1 MKKLIIQSFSFI
13 SISAALALSIIA
25 IYASGFALIDPKFH
39 RALCCALALI
49 TIVLL
54 PYRKIEN
61 SIKFLI
67 SKITLDFLIIVFG
80 ILTVLKFYDVQ
91 YILEN
96 ELYDVTYFDGL
107 YSIVGLGIFIEVC
120 RRSWGYALF
129 FVGIFA
135 VVYLYFG
142 SHFPSFLQHSGFN
155 ERLIGENLWYNM
167 NKGVFGTIT
176 NIAVNTVFIFI
187 LFGVL
192 LEGTGAGHTLLKF
205 AFILTR
211 RTRGGPAQAA
221 ILASSMFGTMS
232 GSVVANIVGTGT
244 FTIPMIKKRGFTPT
258 FAGGIEATASSGGQI
273 MPPIMGAAAL
283 VMADLT
289 GINYLSIA
297 LAALIPALLYYF
309 SLFSSVTMEARKQNI
324 EIKELDIDSR
334 ITVRDW
340 INSILFIVPIFLVI
354 FSLLF
359 GSSTSR
365 AGFYAVI
372 SILVLSFIN
381 PEIRKN
387 PVKLLYSV
395 IKGGTQGAKL
405 LIAIVVISMLVG
417 AIDSTGIGIKLA
429 SFMNE
434 LRGDSLFLSLTLA
447 MIGAL
452 VLGMGMPTLPAYL
465 IIIVVMGPALQNLG
479 VSVLIA
485 HLFVF
490 YYGVASSLTPPVA
503 LAAYAAAPIA
513 GSNPIITSL
522 MAFRLGIAK
531 FIIPFAFAYYPCLL
545 IIEDFSWLE
554 FISIVPRLLISI
566 WFINSALAKFDFT
579 KLSWIEVILR
589 LSVGFGILFM
599 DVRIQIICIIL
610 GSVLLVWDFLRHKRS
625 IYWRRN
631 GTDS

>member
-1 MKKLIIQSFSFI
+1 MKKLIIQSFSYI
-13 SISAALALSIIA
+13 SILSALALSIIA

-54 PYRKIEN
+54 PYRKIEH

-67 SKITLDFLIIVFG
+67 SRITLDFLIIVFG

-129 FVGIFA
+129 FVGVFA
-135 VVYLYFG
+135 VIYLYFG

-340 INSILFIVPIFLVI
+340 INSILFVVPIFLVI

-387 PVKLLYSV
+387 PVKLLNSV

-545 IIEDFSWLE
+545 IIENFSWLE

-599 DVRIQIICIIL
+599 DVRIQIICLIL
-610 GSVLLVWDFLRHKRS
+610 GSFLLAWDFLRHKRG
-625 IYWRRN
+625 I
-631 GTDS
+631 

>member
-54 PYRKIEN
+54 PYRKIEH

-67 SKITLDFLIIVFG
+67 SRITLDFLIIVFG

-129 FVGIFA
+129 FVGVFA
-135 VVYLYFG
+135 VIYLYFG

-340 INSILFIVPIFLVI
+340 INSILFVVPIFLVI

-387 PVKLLYSV
+387 PVKLLNSV

-579 KLSWIEVILR
+579 KLSWTEVILR

-599 DVRIQIICIIL
+599 DVRIQIICLIL

-625 IYWRRN
+625 I
-631 GTDS
+631 

>member
-1 MKKLIIQSFSFI
+1 MKKLIIQSFSYI
-13 SISAALALSIIA
+13 SILSALALSIIA

-54 PYRKIEN
+54 PYRKIEH

-67 SKITLDFLIIVFG
+67 SRITLDFLIIVFG

-129 FVGIFA
+129 FVGVFA
-135 VVYLYFG
+135 VIYLYFG
-142 SHFPSFLQHSGFN
+142 SHYPSLLQHSGFN

-340 INSILFIVPIFLVI
+340 INSILFVVPIFLVI

-387 PVKLLYSV
+387 PVKLLNSV

-434 LRGDSLFLSLTLA
+434 LRGDSLFLSLALA

-545 IIEDFSWLE
+545 IIENFSWLE
-554 FISIVPRLLISI
+554 FFSIVPRLLISI

-599 DVRIQIICIIL
+599 DVRIQIICLIL
-610 GSVLLVWDFLRHKRS
+610 GSVLLVWDFLRHKRG
-625 IYWRRN
+625 I
-631 GTDS
+631 

>member
-1 MKKLIIQSFSFI
+1 MKKLIIQSFSYI
-13 SISAALALSIIA
+13 SILSALALSIIA

-67 SKITLDFLIIVFG
+67 SRITLDFLIIVFG

-129 FVGIFA
+129 FVGVFA
-135 VVYLYFG
+135 VIYLYFG

-176 NIAVNTVFIFI
+176 NIAVNTVFNFI

-340 INSILFIVPIFLVI
+340 INSILFVVPIFLVI

-387 PVKLLYSV
+387 PVKLLNSV

-599 DVRIQIICIIL
+599 DVRIQIICLIL

-625 IYWRRN
+625 I
-631 GTDS
+631 

>member
-67 SKITLDFLIIVFG
+67 SRITLDFLIIVFG

-129 FVGIFA
+129 FVGVFA
-135 VVYLYFG
+135 VIYLYFG

-244 FTIPMIKKRGFTPT
+244 FTIPMIKKRGFTST

-340 INSILFIVPIFLVI
+340 INSILFVVPIFLVI

-387 PVKLLYSV
+387 PVKLLNSV

-545 IIEDFSWLE
+545 IIENFSWLE

-625 IYWRRN
+625 I
-631 GTDS
+631 

>member
-54 PYRKIEN
+54 PYRKIEH

-67 SKITLDFLIIVFG
+67 SRITLDFLIIVFG

-129 FVGIFA
+129 FVGDFA
-135 VVYLYFG
+135 VIYLYFG

-340 INSILFIVPIFLVI
+340 INSILFVVPIFLVI

-387 PVKLLYSV
+387 PVKLLNSV

-447 MIGAL
+447 VIGAL

-545 IIEDFSWLE
+545 IIENFSWLE
-554 FISIVPRLLISI
+554 FFSIVPRLLISI

-579 KLSWIEVILR
+579 KLSWAEVILR

-599 DVRIQIICIIL
+599 DVRIQIICLIL
-610 GSVLLVWDFLRHKRS
+610 GSVLLVWDFLRHKRG
-625 IYWRRN
+625 I
-631 GTDS
+631 

>member
-1 MKKLIIQSFSFI
+1 MKNNIISFLSFTGILSALMLSFI
-13 SISAALALSIIA
+13 SVYS
-25 IYASGFALIDPKFH
+25 SGFALIDPKFH
-39 RALCCALALI
+39 RALCCGLALI
-49 TIVLL
+49 TVVLL
-54 PYRKIEN
+54 PYRKLEN
-61 SIKFLI
+61 ISDFMT
-67 SKITLDFLIIVFG
+67 SKIVLDFFIVVFG
-80 ILTVLKFYDVQ
+80 MLTVFKFYTVQ
-91 YILEN
+91 AILEI
-96 ELYDVTYFDGL
+96 ELYEVSYFDGL
-107 YSIVGLGIFIEVC
+107 YSILGLIIFIEVC
-120 RRSWGYALF
+120 RRSWGYTLF
-129 FVGIFA
+129 FVGLFAIF
-135 VVYLYFG
+135 YLYFG
-142 SHFPSFLQHSGFN
+142 SDLPGFLKHSGFN

-187 LFGVL
+187 LFGIL
-192 LEGTGAGHTLLKF
+192 LEGTGAGYTLLKF

-211 RTRGGPAQAA
+211 KTRGGPAQAA

-244 FTIPMIKKRGFTPT
+244 FTIPMIKKRGFSPT

-297 LAALIPALLYYF
+297 LAALIPALFYYF

-324 EIKELDIDSR
+324 QVKELDIDSK
-334 ITVRDW
+334 ITRKDW
-340 INSILFIVPIFLVI
+340 INSILFIVPICLVI
-354 FSLLF
+354 FSLLY
-359 GSSTSR
+359 GASTSR

-372 SILVLSFIN
+372 AILLLSLIN
-381 PEIRKN
+381 PDVRKN
-387 PVKLLYSV
+387 PYKLIDSI

-434 LRGDSLFLSLTLA
+434 LRGDSLFLSLMLA

-479 VSVLIA
+479 VSVLVA

-513 GSNPIITSL
+513 GSNPITTSL

-531 FIIPFAFAYYPCLL
+531 FLIPFAFAYYPCLL
-545 IIEDFSWLE
+545 IIDDFSLNE
-554 FISIVPRLLISI
+554 FISIIPRLILSI
-566 WFINSALAKFDFT
+566 WFINSALAKYDFS
-579 KLSWIEVILR
+579 KLSWAEVFLR
-589 LSVGFGILFM
+589 LLVGFSILLI
-599 DVRIQIICIIL
+599 DYRIQLISIVTAIIL
-610 GSVLLVWDFLRHKRS
+610 LAWDFYRHKKITS
-625 IYWRRN
+625 
-631 GTDS
+631 

>member
-1 MKKLIIQSFSFI
+1 MKKLIIQSFSYI
-13 SISAALALSIIA
+13 SILSALALSIIA

-54 PYRKIEN
+54 PYRKIEH

-67 SKITLDFLIIVFG
+67 SRITLDFLIIVFG

-96 ELYDVTYFDGL
+96 ELYDVTYLDGL
-107 YSIVGLGIFIEVC
+107 NSIVGLGIFIEVC

-129 FVGIFA
+129 FVGVFA
-135 VVYLYFG
+135 VIYLYFG

-340 INSILFIVPIFLVI
+340 INSILFVVPIFLVI

-387 PVKLLYSV
+387 PVKLLNSV

-545 IIEDFSWLE
+545 IIENFSWLE
-554 FISIVPRLLISI
+554 FFSIVPRLLISI

-579 KLSWIEVILR
+579 KLSWAEVILR

-599 DVRIQIICIIL
+599 DVRIQIICLIL
-610 GSVLLVWDFLRHKRS
+610 GSVLLVWDFLRHKRG
-625 IYWRRN
+625 I
-631 GTDS
+631 

>member
-67 SKITLDFLIIVFG
+67 SRITLDFLIIVFG

-129 FVGIFA
+129 FVGVFA
-135 VVYLYFG
+135 VIYLYFG

-244 FTIPMIKKRGFTPT
+244 FTIPMIKKRGFTST

-340 INSILFIVPIFLVI
+340 INSILFVVPIFLVI

-387 PVKLLYSV
+387 PVKLLNSV

-545 IIEDFSWLE
+545 IIENFSWLE

-599 DVRIQIICIIL
+599 DVRIQIICLIL

-625 IYWRRN
+625 I
-631 GTDS
+631 

>member
-1 MKKLIIQSFSFI
+1 MKKLIIQSFSYI
-13 SISAALALSIIA
+13 SILSALALSIIA

-67 SKITLDFLIIVFG
+67 SRITLDFLIIVFG

-129 FVGIFA
+129 FVGVFA
-135 VVYLYFG
+135 VIYLYFG

-340 INSILFIVPIFLVI
+340 INSILFVVPIFLVI

-387 PVKLLYSV
+387 PVKLLNSV

-545 IIEDFSWLE
+545 IIENFSWLE

-579 KLSWIEVILR
+579 KLSWTEVILR

-599 DVRIQIICIIL
+599 DVRIQIICLIL

-625 IYWRRN
+625 I
-631 GTDS
+631 

>member
-67 SKITLDFLIIVFG
+67 SRITLDFLIIVFG

-129 FVGIFA
+129 FVGVFA
-135 VVYLYFG
+135 VIYLYFG

-334 ITVRDW
+334 ITIRDW
-340 INSILFIVPIFLVI
+340 INSVLFVIPIFLVI

-387 PVKLLYSV
+387 PVKLLNSV

-545 IIEDFSWLE
+545 IIENFSWLE

-599 DVRIQIICIIL
+599 DVRIQIICLIL

-625 IYWRRN
+625 I
-631 GTDS
+631 

>member
-1 MKKLIIQSFSFI
+1 MKKLIIQSFSYI
-13 SISAALALSIIA
+13 SVLAALALSIIA

-39 RALCCALALI
+39 RAFCCALALI

-340 INSILFIVPIFLVI
+340 INSVLFIVPIFLVI

-372 SILVLSFIN
+372 SILILSFIN

-387 PVKLLYSV
+387 PVKLLNSV

-625 IYWRRN
+625 I
-631 GTDS
+631 

>member
-1 MKKLIIQSFSFI
+1 MKKLIIQSFSYI
-13 SISAALALSIIA
+13 SILSALALSIIA

-67 SKITLDFLIIVFG
+67 SRITLDFLIIVFG

-129 FVGIFA
+129 FVGVFA
-135 VVYLYFG
+135 VIYLYFG

-244 FTIPMIKKRGFTPT
+244 FTIPMIKKRGFTST

-340 INSILFIVPIFLVI
+340 INSILFVVPIFLVI

-387 PVKLLYSV
+387 PVKLLNSV

-545 IIEDFSWLE
+545 IIENFSWLE

-579 KLSWIEVILR
+579 KLSWAEVILR

-599 DVRIQIICIIL
+599 DVRIQIICLVL
-610 GSVLLVWDFLRHKRS
+610 GSFLLVWDFLRHKRS
-625 IYWRRN
+625 I
-631 GTDS
+631 

>member
-1 MKKLIIQSFSFI
+1 MKKLIIQSFSYI
-13 SISAALALSIIA
+13 SILSALALSIIA

-54 PYRKIEN
+54 PYRKIEH

-67 SKITLDFLIIVFG
+67 SRITLDFLIIVFG

-129 FVGIFA
+129 FVGVFA
-135 VVYLYFG
+135 VIYLYFG

-340 INSILFIVPIFLVI
+340 INSILFVVPIFLVI

-387 PVKLLYSV
+387 PVKLLNSV

-545 IIEDFSWLE
+545 IIENFSWLE

-579 KLSWIEVILR
+579 KLSWTEVILR

-599 DVRIQIICIIL
+599 DVRIQIICLIL
-610 GSVLLVWDFLRHKRS
+610 GSVLLAWDFLRHKS
-625 IYWRRN
+625 GI
-631 GTDS
+631 

>member
-25 IYASGFALIDPKFH
+25 IYGSGFALIDPKFH
-39 RALCCALALI
+39 RAFCCALALI

-135 VVYLYFG
+135 VIYLYFG

-387 PVKLLYSV
+387 PIKLLNSV

-452 VLGMGMPTLPAYL
+452 VLVMGMPTLPAYL

-625 IYWRRN
+625 I
-631 GTDS
+631 

>member
-49 TIVLL
+49 TIVFL

-67 SKITLDFLIIVFG
+67 SRITLDFLIIVFG

-129 FVGIFA
+129 FVGVFA
-135 VVYLYFG
+135 VIYLYFG

-340 INSILFIVPIFLVI
+340 INSILFVVPIFLVI

-387 PVKLLYSV
+387 PVKLLNSV

-545 IIEDFSWLE
+545 IIENFSWFE

-599 DVRIQIICIIL
+599 DVRIQIICLIL
-610 GSVLLVWDFLRHKRS
+610 GSFLLAWDFFRHKRS
-625 IYWRRN
+625 I
-631 GTDS
+631 

>member
-1 MKKLIIQSFSFI
+1 MKKLIIQSFSYI
-13 SISAALALSIIA
+13 SILSALALSIIA

-54 PYRKIEN
+54 PYRKIEH

-67 SKITLDFLIIVFG
+67 SRITLDFLIIVFG

-129 FVGIFA
+129 FVGVFA
-135 VVYLYFG
+135 VIYLYFG

-340 INSILFIVPIFLVI
+340 INSILFVVPIFLVI

-387 PVKLLYSV
+387 PVKLLNSV

-545 IIEDFSWLE
+545 IIENFSWLE

-579 KLSWIEVILR
+579 KLSWAEVILR

-599 DVRIQIICIIL
+599 DVRIQIICLIL
-610 GSVLLVWDFLRHKRS
+610 GSVLLVWDFLRHKRA
-625 IYWRRN
+625 I
-631 GTDS
+631 

>member
-67 SKITLDFLIIVFG
+67 SRITLDFLIIVFG

-129 FVGIFA
+129 FVGVFA
-135 VVYLYFG
+135 VIYLYFG

-340 INSILFIVPIFLVI
+340 INSILFVVPIFLVI

-387 PVKLLYSV
+387 PVKLLNSV

-554 FISIVPRLLISI
+554 FISIVPRLLLSI

-579 KLSWIEVILR
+579 KLSWTEVILR

-599 DVRIQIICIIL
+599 DIRIQIICLIL

-625 IYWRRN
+625 I
-631 GTDS
+631 

>member
-1 MKKLIIQSFSFI
+1 MKNNIISFLSFTGILSALMLSFI
-13 SISAALALSIIA
+13 SVYS
-25 IYASGFALIDPKFH
+25 SGFALIDPKFH
-39 RALCCALALI
+39 RALCCGLALI
-49 TIVLL
+49 TVVLL
-54 PYRKIEN
+54 PYRKLEN
-61 SIKFLI
+61 ISDFMT
-67 SKITLDFLIIVFG
+67 SKIVLDFFIVVFG
-80 ILTVLKFYDVQ
+80 MLTVFKFYTVQ
-91 YILEN
+91 AILEI
-96 ELYDVTYFDGL
+96 ELYEVSYFDGL
-107 YSIVGLGIFIEVC
+107 YSILGLIIFIEVC
-120 RRSWGYALF
+120 RRSWGYTLF
-129 FVGIFA
+129 FVGLFAIF
-135 VVYLYFG
+135 YLYFG
-142 SHFPSFLQHSGFN
+142 SDLPGFLKHSGFN

-187 LFGVL
+187 LFGIL
-192 LEGTGAGHTLLKF
+192 LEGTGAGYTLLKF

-211 RTRGGPAQAA
+211 KTRGGPAQAA

-244 FTIPMIKKRGFTPT
+244 FTIPMIKKRGFSPT

-297 LAALIPALLYYF
+297 LAALIPALFYYF

-324 EIKELDIDSR
+324 QVKELDIDSK
-334 ITVRDW
+334 ITRKDW
-340 INSILFIVPIFLVI
+340 INSILFIVPICLVI
-354 FSLLF
+354 CSLLY
-359 GSSTSR
+359 GASTSR

-372 SILVLSFIN
+372 AILLLSLIN
-381 PEIRKN
+381 PDVRKN
-387 PVKLLYSV
+387 PYKLIDSI

-434 LRGDSLFLSLTLA
+434 LRGDSLFLSLILA

-479 VSVLIA
+479 VSVLVA

-513 GSNPIITSL
+513 GSNPITTSL

-531 FIIPFAFAYYPCLL
+531 FLIPFAFAYYPCLL
-545 IIEDFSWLE
+545 IIDDFSLNE
-554 FISIVPRLLISI
+554 FISIIPRLILSI
-566 WFINSALAKFDFT
+566 WFINSALAKYDFS
-579 KLSWIEVILR
+579 KLSWAEVFLR
-589 LSVGFGILFM
+589 LLVGFSILLI
-599 DVRIQIICIIL
+599 DYRIQLISIVTAIIL
-610 GSVLLVWDFLRHKRS
+610 LAWDFYRHKKITS
-625 IYWRRN
+625 
-631 GTDS
+631 

>member
-67 SKITLDFLIIVFG
+67 SRITLDFLIIVFG

-129 FVGIFA
+129 FVGVFA
-135 VVYLYFG
+135 VIYLYFG

-340 INSILFIVPIFLVI
+340 INSILFVVPIFLVI

-387 PVKLLYSV
+387 PVKLLNSV

-545 IIEDFSWLE
+545 IIENFSWLE

-599 DVRIQIICIIL
+599 DVRIQIICLIL
-610 GSVLLVWDFLRHKRS
+610 GSLLLAWDFLRHKKG
-625 IYWRRN
+625 N
-631 GTDS
+631 

>member
-1 MKKLIIQSFSFI
+1 MKKLIIQSFSYI
-13 SISAALALSIIA
+13 SILSALALSIIA

-67 SKITLDFLIIVFG
+67 SRITLDFLIIVFG

-129 FVGIFA
+129 FVGVFA
-135 VVYLYFG
+135 VIYLYFG

-340 INSILFIVPIFLVI
+340 INSILFVVPIFLVI

-387 PVKLLYSV
+387 PVKLLNSV

-545 IIEDFSWLE
+545 IIENFSWLE

-599 DVRIQIICIIL
+599 DVRIQIICLIL
-610 GSVLLVWDFLRHKRS
+610 GSFLLAWDFLRHKRG
-625 IYWRRN
+625 I
-631 GTDS
+631 

>member
-1 MKKLIIQSFSFI
+1 MKKLIIQSFSFV

-54 PYRKIEN
+54 PYRKIEH

-67 SKITLDFLIIVFG
+67 SRITLDFLIIVFG

-129 FVGIFA
+129 FVGVFA
-135 VVYLYFG
+135 VIYLYFG

-340 INSILFIVPIFLVI
+340 INSILFVVPIFLVI

-387 PVKLLYSV
+387 PVKLLNSV

-545 IIEDFSWLE
+545 IIENFSWLE

-599 DVRIQIICIIL
+599 DVRIQIICLIL

-625 IYWRRN
+625 I
-631 GTDS
+631 

>member
-1 MKKLIIQSFSFI
+1 MKKLIIQSFSYI
-13 SISAALALSIIA
+13 SILSALALSIIA

-54 PYRKIEN
+54 PYRKIEH

-67 SKITLDFLIIVFG
+67 SRITLDFLIIVFC

-129 FVGIFA
+129 FVGVFA
-135 VVYLYFG
+135 VIYLYFG

-340 INSILFIVPIFLVI
+340 INSILFVVPIFLVI

-387 PVKLLYSV
+387 PVKLLNSV

-545 IIEDFSWLE
+545 IIENFSWLE
-554 FISIVPRLLISI
+554 FFSIVPRLLISI

-579 KLSWIEVILR
+579 KLSWAEVILR

-599 DVRIQIICIIL
+599 DVRIQIICLIL
-610 GSVLLVWDFLRHKRS
+610 GSVLLVWDFLRHKRG
-625 IYWRRN
+625 I
-631 GTDS
+631 

>member
-54 PYRKIEN
+54 PYRKIEH
-61 SIKFLI
+61 SIKYLI
-67 SKITLDFLIIVFG
+67 SRITVDFLIIVFG

-129 FVGIFA
+129 FVGVFA
-135 VVYLYFG
+135 VIYLYFG

-340 INSILFIVPIFLVI
+340 INSILFVVPIFLVI

-387 PVKLLYSV
+387 PVKLLNSV

-579 KLSWIEVILR
+579 KLSWTEVILR

-599 DVRIQIICIIL
+599 DVRIQIICLIL

-625 IYWRRN
+625 I
-631 GTDS
+631 

>member
-1 MKKLIIQSFSFI
+1 MKKLIIHSFSYI
-13 SISAALALSIIA
+13 SILSALALSIIA

-54 PYRKIEN
+54 PYRKIEH

-67 SKITLDFLIIVFG
+67 SRITLDFLIIVFG

-129 FVGIFA
+129 FVGVFA
-135 VVYLYFG
+135 VIYLYFG

-340 INSILFIVPIFLVI
+340 INSILFVVPIFLVI

-387 PVKLLYSV
+387 PVKLLNSV

-579 KLSWIEVILR
+579 KLSWAEVILR

-599 DVRIQIICIIL
+599 DVRIQIICLIL
-610 GSVLLVWDFLRHKRS
+610 GSVLLVWDFLRHKRG
-625 IYWRRN
+625 I
-631 GTDS
+631 

>member
-1 MKKLIIQSFSFI
+1 MKKLIIQSFSYI
-13 SISAALALSIIA
+13 SIFSALALSIIA

-67 SKITLDFLIIVFG
+67 SRVTLDFLIIVFG

-96 ELYDVTYFDGL
+96 ELYDVTYLDGL

-129 FVGIFA
+129 FVGVFA
-135 VVYLYFG
+135 VIYLYFG

-340 INSILFIVPIFLVI
+340 INSILFVVPIFLVI

-387 PVKLLYSV
+387 PVKLLNSV

-545 IIEDFSWLE
+545 IIENFSWLE

-579 KLSWIEVILR
+579 KLSWAEVILR

-599 DVRIQIICIIL
+599 DVRIQIICLIL
-610 GSVLLVWDFLRHKRS
+610 GSVLLVWDFLRHKRG
-625 IYWRRN
+625 I
-631 GTDS
+631 

>member
-1 MKKLIIQSFSFI
+1 MKKLIIQSFSYI
-13 SISAALALSIIA
+13 SILSALVLSIIA

-54 PYRKIEN
+54 PYRKIEH

-67 SKITLDFLIIVFG
+67 SRITLDFLIIVFG

-129 FVGIFA
+129 FVGVFA
-135 VVYLYFG
+135 VIYLYFG

-340 INSILFIVPIFLVI
+340 INSILFVVPIFLVI

-387 PVKLLYSV
+387 PVKLLNSV

-545 IIEDFSWLE
+545 IIENFSWLE

-579 KLSWIEVILR
+579 KLSWTEVILR

-599 DVRIQIICIIL
+599 DVRIQIICLIL
-610 GSVLLVWDFLRHKRS
+610 GSVLLVWDFLRHKRG
-625 IYWRRN
+625 I
-631 GTDS
+631 

>member
-1 MKKLIIQSFSFI
+1 MKKLIIQSFSYV
-13 SISAALALSIIA
+13 SILSALALSIIA

-54 PYRKIEN
+54 PYRKIEH

-129 FVGIFA
+129 FVGVFA
-135 VVYLYFG
+135 VIYLYFG

-289 GINYLSIA
+289 GLNYLSIA

-340 INSILFIVPIFLVI
+340 INSILFVVPIFLVI

-387 PVKLLYSV
+387 PVKLLNSI

-545 IIEDFSWLE
+545 IIENFSWLE
-554 FISIVPRLLISI
+554 FFSIVPRLLISI

-599 DVRIQIICIIL
+599 DVRIQIICLIL

-625 IYWRRN
+625 I
-631 GTDS
+631 

>member
-1 MKKLIIQSFSFI
+1 MKKLIIQSFSYI
-13 SISAALALSIIA
+13 SILSALALSIIA

-54 PYRKIEN
+54 PYRKIEH

-67 SKITLDFLIIVFG
+67 SRITLDFLIIVFG

-96 ELYDVTYFDGL
+96 DLYDVTYFDGL

-129 FVGIFA
+129 FVGVFA
-135 VVYLYFG
+135 VIYLYFG

-340 INSILFIVPIFLVI
+340 INSILFVVPIFLVI

-387 PVKLLYSV
+387 PVKLLNSV

-545 IIEDFSWLE
+545 IIENFSWLE
-554 FISIVPRLLISI
+554 FFSIVPRLLISI

-579 KLSWIEVILR
+579 KLSWTEVILR

-599 DVRIQIICIIL
+599 DVRIQIICLIL

-625 IYWRRN
+625 I
-631 GTDS
+631 

>member
-13 SISAALALSIIA
+13 SISAALVLSIIA

-67 SKITLDFLIIVFG
+67 SRITLDFLIIVFG

-129 FVGIFA
+129 FVGVFA
-135 VVYLYFG
+135 VIYLYFG

-340 INSILFIVPIFLVI
+340 INSILFVVPIFLVI

-387 PVKLLYSV
+387 PVKLLNSV

-545 IIEDFSWLE
+545 IIENFSWLE

-579 KLSWIEVILR
+579 KLSWTEVILR

-599 DVRIQIICIIL
+599 DVRIQIICLIL
-610 GSVLLVWDFLRHKRS
+610 GSVLLVWDFLRHKRG
-625 IYWRRN
+625 I
-631 GTDS
+631 

>member
-1 MKKLIIQSFSFI
+1 MKNNIISFLSFTGILSALMLSFI
-13 SISAALALSIIA
+13 SVYS
-25 IYASGFALIDPKFH
+25 SGFALIDPKFH
-39 RALCCALALI
+39 RALCCGLALI
-49 TIVLL
+49 TVVLL
-54 PYRKIEN
+54 PYRKLEN
-61 SIKFLI
+61 ISDFMT
-67 SKITLDFLIIVFG
+67 SKIVLDFFIIVFG
-80 ILTVLKFYDVQ
+80 MLTVFKFYTVQ
-91 YILEN
+91 AILEI
-96 ELYDVTYFDGL
+96 ELYEVSYFDGL
-107 YSIVGLGIFIEVC
+107 YSILGLIIFIEVC

-129 FVGIFA
+129 FVGLFSIF
-135 VVYLYFG
+135 YLYFG
-142 SHFPSFLQHSGFN
+142 SDLPGFLKHSGFN

-187 LFGVL
+187 LFGIL
-192 LEGTGAGHTLLKF
+192 LEGTGAGYTLLKF

-211 RTRGGPAQAA
+211 KTRGGPAQAA

-244 FTIPMIKKRGFTPT
+244 FTIPMIKKRGFSPT

-297 LAALIPALLYYF
+297 LAALIPALFYYF

-324 EIKELDIDSR
+324 QVKELDIDSK
-334 ITVRDW
+334 ITRKDW
-340 INSILFIVPIFLVI
+340 INSILFIVPICLVI
-354 FSLLF
+354 FSLLY
-359 GSSTSR
+359 GASTSR

-372 SILVLSFIN
+372 AILLLSLIN
-381 PEIRKN
+381 PDVRKN
-387 PVKLLYSV
+387 PYKLIDSI

-434 LRGDSLFLSLTLA
+434 LRGDSLFLSLILA

-479 VSVLIA
+479 VSVLVA

-513 GSNPIITSL
+513 GSNPITTSL

-531 FIIPFAFAYYPCLL
+531 FLIPFAFAYYPCLL
-545 IIEDFSWLE
+545 IIDDFSLNE
-554 FISIVPRLLISI
+554 FISIIPRLILSI
-566 WFINSALAKFDFT
+566 WFINSALAKYDFS
-579 KLSWIEVILR
+579 KLSWAEVFLR
-589 LSVGFGILFM
+589 LLVGFSILLI
-599 DVRIQIICIIL
+599 DYRIQLISIVTAIIL
-610 GSVLLVWDFLRHKRS
+610 LAWDFYRHKKITS
-625 IYWRRN
+625 
-631 GTDS
+631 

>member
-54 PYRKIEN
+54 PYRKIEH

-67 SKITLDFLIIVFG
+67 SRITLDFLIIVFG

-129 FVGIFA
+129 FVGVFA
-135 VVYLYFG
+135 VIYLYFG

-324 EIKELDIDSR
+324 EIKELDFDSR

-340 INSILFIVPIFLVI
+340 VYSILFVVPIFLVI

-387 PVKLLYSV
+387 PVKLLNSV

-545 IIEDFSWLE
+545 IIENFSWLE
-554 FISIVPRLLISI
+554 FFSIVPRLLISI

-579 KLSWIEVILR
+579 KLSWAEVILR

-599 DVRIQIICIIL
+599 DVRIQIICLIL

-625 IYWRRN
+625 I
-631 GTDS
+631 

>member
-1 MKKLIIQSFSFI
+1 MCIRDS
-13 SISAALALSIIA
+13 
-25 IYASGFALIDPKFH
+25 
-39 RALCCALALI
+39 
-49 TIVLL
+49 
-54 PYRKIEN
+54 
-61 SIKFLI
+61 
-67 SKITLDFLIIVFG
+67 
-80 ILTVLKFYDVQ
+80 
-91 YILEN
+91 
-96 ELYDVTYFDGL
+96 
-107 YSIVGLGIFIEVC
+107 
-120 RRSWGYALF
+120 
-129 FVGIFA
+129 
-135 VVYLYFG
+135 
-142 SHFPSFLQHSGFN
+142 
-155 ERLIGENLWYNM
+155 
-167 NKGVFGTIT
+167 
-176 NIAVNTVFIFI
+176 
-187 LFGVL
+187 
-192 LEGTGAGHTLLKF
+192 
-205 AFILTR
+205 
-211 RTRGGPAQAA
+211 
-221 ILASSMFGTMS
+221 
-232 GSVVANIVGTGT
+232 
-244 FTIPMIKKRGFTPT
+244 
-258 FAGGIEATASSGGQI
+258 
-273 MPPIMGAAAL
+273 
-283 VMADLT
+283 
-289 GINYLSIA
+289 LSIA

-340 INSILFIVPIFLVI
+340 INSILFVVPIFLVI

-387 PVKLLYSV
+387 PVKLLNSV

-579 KLSWIEVILR
+579 KLSWAEVILR

-599 DVRIQIICIIL
+599 DVRIQIICLIL
-610 GSVLLVWDFLRHKRS
+610 GSVLLVWDFLRHKRG
-625 IYWRRN
+625 I
-631 GTDS
+631 

>member
-67 SKITLDFLIIVFG
+67 SRITLDFLIIVFG

-129 FVGIFA
+129 FVGVFA
-135 VVYLYFG
+135 VIYLYFG

-244 FTIPMIKKRGFTPT
+244 FTIPMIKKRGFTST

-334 ITVRDW
+334 ITIRDW
-340 INSILFIVPIFLVI
+340 INSVLFVIPIFLVI

-387 PVKLLYSV
+387 PVKLLNSV

-579 KLSWIEVILR
+579 KLSWTEVILR

-599 DVRIQIICIIL
+599 DVRIQIICLIL

-625 IYWRRN
+625 I
-631 GTDS
+631 

>member
-1 MKKLIIQSFSFI
+1 MKKLIIQSFSYI
-13 SISAALALSIIA
+13 SILSALALSIIA

-67 SKITLDFLIIVFG
+67 SRITLDFLIIVFG

-129 FVGIFA
+129 FVGVFA
-135 VVYLYFG
+135 VIYLYFG

-340 INSILFIVPIFLVI
+340 INSILFVVPIFLVI

-381 PEIRKN
+381 PEIRNN
-387 PVKLLYSV
+387 PVKLLNSV

-545 IIEDFSWLE
+545 IIENFSWLE
-554 FISIVPRLLISI
+554 FFSIVPRLLISI

-599 DVRIQIICIIL
+599 DVRIQIICLIL
-610 GSVLLVWDFLRHKRS
+610 GSFLLAWDFLRHKRG
-625 IYWRRN
+625 I
-631 GTDS
+631 

>member
-1 MKKLIIQSFSFI
+1 MKKLIIQSFSYI
-13 SISAALALSIIA
+13 SILSALALSIIA

-54 PYRKIEN
+54 PYRKIEH

-67 SKITLDFLIIVFG
+67 SRITLDFLIIVFG

-129 FVGIFA
+129 FVGVFA
-135 VVYLYFG
+135 VIYLYFG

-340 INSILFIVPIFLVI
+340 INSILFVVPIFLVI

-387 PVKLLYSV
+387 PVKLLNSV

-545 IIEDFSWLE
+545 IIENFSWLE

-599 DVRIQIICIIL
+599 DVRIQIICLIL

-625 IYWRRN
+625 I
-631 GTDS
+631 

>member
-1 MKKLIIQSFSFI
+1 MKKLIIQSFSYI
-13 SISAALALSIIA
+13 SILSALALSIIA

-67 SKITLDFLIIVFG
+67 SRITLDFLIIVFG

-129 FVGIFA
+129 FVGVFA
-135 VVYLYFG
+135 VIYLYFG

-340 INSILFIVPIFLVI
+340 INSILFVVPIFLVI

-387 PVKLLYSV
+387 PVKLLNSV

-545 IIEDFSWLE
+545 IIENFSWLE

-579 KLSWIEVILR
+579 KLSWAEVILR

-599 DVRIQIICIIL
+599 DVRIQIICLIL
-610 GSVLLVWDFLRHKRS
+610 GSVLLVWDFLRHKRG
-625 IYWRRN
+625 I
-631 GTDS
+631 

>member
-1 MKKLIIQSFSFI
+1 MKKLIIQSFSYI
-13 SISAALALSIIA
+13 SILSALALSIIA

-54 PYRKIEN
+54 PYRKIEH

-67 SKITLDFLIIVFG
+67 SRITLDFLIIVFG

-129 FVGIFA
+129 FVGVFA
-135 VVYLYFG
+135 VIYLYFG

-232 GSVVANIVGTGT
+232 GSVVAKIVGTGT

-340 INSILFIVPIFLVI
+340 INSILFVVPIFLVI

-387 PVKLLYSV
+387 PVKLLNSV

-545 IIEDFSWLE
+545 IIENFSWLE
-554 FISIVPRLLISI
+554 FFSIVPRLLISI

-579 KLSWIEVILR
+579 KLSWAEVILR

-599 DVRIQIICIIL
+599 DVRIQIICLIL
-610 GSVLLVWDFLRHKRS
+610 GSVLLVWDFLRHKRN
-625 IYWRRN
+625 I
-631 GTDS
+631 

>member
-1 MKKLIIQSFSFI
+1 MKKLIIQSFSYI
-13 SISAALALSIIA
+13 SILSALALSIIA

-67 SKITLDFLIIVFG
+67 SRITLDFLIIVFG

-129 FVGIFA
+129 FVGVFA
-135 VVYLYFG
+135 VIYLYFG

-340 INSILFIVPIFLVI
+340 INSILFVVPIFLVI

-387 PVKLLYSV
+387 PVKLLNSV

-545 IIEDFSWLE
+545 IIENFSWLE
-554 FISIVPRLLISI
+554 FFSIVPRLLISI

-599 DVRIQIICIIL
+599 DVRIQIICLIL
-610 GSVLLVWDFLRHKRS
+610 GSVLLVWDFLRHKRG
-625 IYWRRN
+625 I
-631 GTDS
+631 

>member
-1 MKKLIIQSFSFI
+1 MKKLIIQSFSYI
-13 SISAALALSIIA
+13 SILSALALSIIA

-67 SKITLDFLIIVFG
+67 SRITLDFLIIVFG

-129 FVGIFA
+129 FVGVFA
-135 VVYLYFG
+135 VIYLYFG

-340 INSILFIVPIFLVI
+340 INSILFVVPIFLVI

-387 PVKLLYSV
+387 PVKLLNSV

-599 DVRIQIICIIL
+599 DVRIQIICLIL

-625 IYWRRN
+625 I
-631 GTDS
+631 